1 MKALLAALFL
11 AFGLLCPC
19 AEAQQKAPLVPPPF
33 DEAKNTEQPP
43 AGSKV
48 EYVKLPAQASKP
60 SPDEGE
66 DVTELFRKPLLTKP
80 PNKVNLLDEF
90 DPPTAEAARADAE
103 SRQRLVVWR
112 WGGLALVPLAL
123 ISLSAW
129 GASILVKSGR
139 IGRLLL
145 ALRAIPERLLT
156 PRVVLVVACLLLIA
170 SWAYPPGFERESRH
184 VSRGWFFLFDT
195 DSDMQV
201 DFPRLILLDAIIAAG
216 AGMVAWSV
224 SGSSSSRG
232 TVVRLTFYLMVG
244 VPVLAVAGGTALV
257 CVWAFP
263 QAEAW
268 TNQPAAPAVRPQFDP
283 TKPFEIV
290 ETPMASPYDALLEP
304 PFDAKTAQP
313 EPRTDHRAGIHV
325 GTGVTILDAPP
336 APAGKYADL
345 LEAAPPPP
353 PGFVEEV
360 SAGPVS
366 AVHLKRITLSDV
378 QASQTGRVV
387 SRFRGRLRNGLSRAI
402 DRVEIKVSILGPSGQ
417 VVEVRRYDA
426 RYWVHPEFRETY
438 LPDEPAP
445 FEINDTISNLPEG
458 MTWKVEVVAAHAK

>member
-304 PFDAKTAQP
+304 PFDPTTAQP
-313 EPRTDHRAGIHV
+313 EPPFDP
-325 GTGVTILDAPP
+325 DAF
-336 APAGKYADL
+336 L
-345 LEAAPPPP
+345 AAHDTP

-378 QASQTGRVV
+378 KASQPEAYLTETGRVIT
-387 SRFRGRLRNGLSRAI
+387 SFRGRLRNGLSRAI

-426 RYWVHPEFRETY
+426 RYWVNPVFRKTY

-445 FEINDTISNLPEG
+445 FEIDDTISDLPEG

>member
-1 MKALLAALFL
+1 MKAFL
-11 AFGLLCPC
+11 
-19 AEAQQKAPLVPPPF
+19 V
-33 DEAKNTEQPP
+33 
-43 AGSKV
+43 
-48 EYVKLPAQASKP
+48 
-60 SPDEGE
+60 
-66 DVTELFRKPLLTKP
+66 
-80 PNKVNLLDEF
+80 
-90 DPPTAEAARADAE
+90 
-103 SRQRLVVWR
+103 
-112 WGGLALVPLAL
+112 
-123 ISLSAW
+123 
-129 GASILVKSGR
+129 
-139 IGRLLL
+139 
-145 ALRAIPERLLT
+145 ALRAVPERLLT
-156 PRVVLVVACLLLIA
+156 PRRVLVAACLLLIA

-290 ETPMASPYDALLEP
+290 KTP
-304 PFDAKTAQP
+304 PFDPATAQP
-313 EPRTDHRAGIHV
+313 DPPFDPDAFLAALEKKVAQPKPRTDHRAGIHV
-325 GTGVTILDAPP
+325 GTGVTFLDAPP

-345 LEAAPPPP
+345 LEAAPQPP

-360 SAGPVS
+360 SAGPAS

-378 QASQTGRVV
+378 QASQNGHKI

-426 RYWVHPEFRETY
+426 RYWVNPVFRETY

-445 FEINDTISNLPEG
+445 FEIDDTISDLPEG

>member
-325 GTGVTILDAPP
+325 GTGVTFLDAPAANELAKIILFDV
-336 APAGKYADL
+336 APNTLYGDIYGVHGRIRNELARPVTRIGARLTIHNSEGQLIEVRTFWLEVDINKRDFVRAD
-345 LEAAPPPP
+345 
-353 PGFVEEV
+353 PG
-360 SAGPVS
+360 APVS
-366 AVHLKRITLSDV
+366 FETRLKFKHLPKD
-378 QASQTGRVV
+378 
-387 SRFRGRLRNGLSRAI
+387 F
-402 DRVEIKVSILGPSGQ
+402 KF
-417 VVEVRRYDA
+417 EVAPIEALYA
-426 RYWVHPEFRETY
+426 R
-438 LPDEPAP
+438 
-445 FEINDTISNLPEG
+445 
-458 MTWKVEVVAAHAK
+458 

>member
-66 DVTELFRKPLLTKP
+66 DVTELFRKPLLTK
-80 PNKVNLLDEF
+80 
-90 DPPTAEAARADAE
+90 PPTAEAARADAE

-283 TKPFEIV
+283 TKPLEIV

-325 GTGVTILDAPP
+325 GTGVTFLDALDANELAKIILFDV
-336 APAGKYADL
+336 APNTLYGDIYGVHGRIRNELARPVTRIGARLTIHNSEGQLIEVRTFWLEVDINKRDFVRAD
-345 LEAAPPPP
+345 
-353 PGFVEEV
+353 PG
-360 SAGPVS
+360 APVS
-366 AVHLKRITLSDV
+366 FETRLKIKHLPKDFKFEVAPIEAV
-378 QASQTGRVV
+378 
-387 SRFRGRLRNGLSRAI
+387 
-402 DRVEIKVSILGPSGQ
+402 
-417 VVEVRRYDA
+417 YA
-426 RYWVHPEFRETY
+426 R
-438 LPDEPAP
+438 
-445 FEINDTISNLPEG
+445 
-458 MTWKVEVVAAHAK
+458 

>member
-232 TVVRLTFYLMVG
+232 TVVRLAFYLMVG
-244 VPVLAVAGGTALV
+244 VPVLAVAGGMALV
-257 CVWAFP
+257 CVWAIP

-268 TNQPAAPAVRPQFDP
+268 ANQPRKQLPATLTDADFADPNDFEIVTNEPRKAFEKKPPFDP
-283 TKPFEIV
+283 TTAQP
-290 ETPMASPYDALLEP
+290 DP
-304 PFDAKTAQP
+304 PFDPDAFLAALEKKVAQP
-313 EPRTDHRAGIHV
+313 KPRTDHRAGIHV
-325 GTGVTILDAPP
+325 GTGVTFLDAPDANELAKIILFDV
-336 APAGKYADL
+336 APNTRYGDIYGVHGRIRNELARPVTRIGARLTIHNSEGQLIEVRTFWLEVDINKRDFVRAD
-345 LEAAPPPP
+345 
-353 PGFVEEV
+353 PG
-360 SAGPVS
+360 APVS
-366 AVHLKRITLSDV
+366 FET
-378 QASQTGRVV
+378 
-387 SRFRGRLRNGLSRAI
+387 RL
-402 DRVEIKVSILGPSGQ
+402 EIKHLPKDFKF
-417 VVEVRRYDA
+417 EVAPIEALYA
-426 RYWVHPEFRETY
+426 R
-438 LPDEPAP
+438 
-445 FEINDTISNLPEG
+445 
-458 MTWKVEVVAAHAK
+458 